1 MWCGNGSYPGDRAGA
16 RIGETRLAPVPHAV
30 ALPRRSARLGA
41 AGPARHR
48 RPGGGRL
55 RLGDGRGQRRAV
67 LRRGGPQHVGELARL
82 HLRSVRSGRDRHRRQ
97 AAGRAVDAGAVAAGV
112 RLSHLGAGSAAGDR
126 GRAHDPGAVPGGAA
140 AGRAGGRADGRRG
153 AGGHADHGAAEPGQ
167 RVRLAAD
174 PAAGAGGRRHLG
186 GAADRVAAAAADG
199 RRLGRPGLPGE
210 DDPGLA
216 GAARAGGRL
225 PAGRARGAAAHPLR
239 PRRAG
244 RAGHGRDL
252 AVVDDGGLAGP
263 GGRPAV
269 RGRQRQR
276 LGVRAGLRLQ
286 RAGTADRGL
295 GDDRRAAVADY
306 RRGGRE
312 RAVAERPDEGH
323 HPELAPAAVGPVRG
337 RRAAGCCRP
346 PSSAR
351 WAC

>member
-1 MWCGNGSYPGDRAGA
+1 MALA
-16 RIGETRLAPVPHAV
+16 RG
-30 ALPRRSARLGA
+30 SARVGA
-41 AGPARHR
+41 PGPACHR
-48 RPGGGRL
+48 RPGSGRL
-55 RLGDGRGQRRAV
+55 RLGNGRRQRRAV
-67 LRRGGPQHVGELARL
+67 LRRGRPQHVGKLARL
-82 HLRSVRSGRDRHRRQ
+82 HLRGIRSGRDRHRRQ
-97 AAGRAVDAGAVAAGV
+97 AAGRALDAGAVAADL
-112 RLSHLGAGSAAGDR
+112 RLPHLGPGPAAGDR
-126 GRAHDPGAVPGGAA
+126 GRAHDPRPVPGGAP
-140 AGRAGGRADGRRG
+140 AGRAGGRADGRRR
-153 AGGHADHGAAEPGQ
+153 ARGHPHHGAAEPRQ

-186 GAADRVAAAAADG
+186 RAADRVSAAAADR

-225 PAGRARGAAAHPLR
+225 PAGRARRAAAHPLR

-263 GGRPAV
+263 GAGPAV

-295 GDDRRAAVADY
+295 GDRS
-306 RRGGRE
+306 
-312 RAVAERPDEGH
+312 P
-323 HPELAPAAVGPVRG
+323 G
-337 RRAAGCCRP
+337 RRRRLSSRRPRAGSC
-346 PSSAR
+346 
-351 WAC
+351 